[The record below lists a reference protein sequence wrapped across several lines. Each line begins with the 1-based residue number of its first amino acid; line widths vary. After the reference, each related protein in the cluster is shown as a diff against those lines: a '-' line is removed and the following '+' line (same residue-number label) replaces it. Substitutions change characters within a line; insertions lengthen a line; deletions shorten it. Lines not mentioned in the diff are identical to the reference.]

1 MKKLFIITVV
11 LLVSAFSLT
20 ACGSKSVQDR
30 ISKEIGIDVSTGK
43 EDSNYDTHSGNGD
56 GTSCIVLSF
65 DDDTVLEK
73 IKNNSEWEAFPINET
88 IQTLVY
94 GISDETSSVG
104 PFLNDNKGNPLVP
117 EIQNGY
123 YILIDR
129 QVDKDKATGADILHR
144 YSFNFTL
151 CLYDTDTDTLYFC
164 KLDT

>member
-43 EDSNYDTHSGNGD
+43 EVSNYDTHSGNGD

-104 PFLNDNKGNPLVP
+104 PFLNDNKGNCRFVKHLV
-117 EIQNGY
+117 Q
-123 YILIDR
+123 
-129 QVDKDKATGADILHR
+129 
-144 YSFNFTL
+144 
-151 CLYDTDTDTLYFC
+151 
-164 KLDT
+164 